1 MYTWWTMG
9 ITRDSPPT
17 LHRMG
22 LHVFQV
28 TPPNFRPPSPRD
40 SVTRECNYNMLSY
53 VPCVYYNNTL
63 VPTVRAPIAN
73 KIYRI
78 IRESRRMR
86 VCRLGSLKSA
96 TKQKRYNRVYII

>member
-1 MYTWWTMG
+1 MG

-22 LHVFQV
+22 IHVFQV
-28 TPPNFRPPSPRD
+28 TPPIFRPPSPRD
-40 SVTRECNYNMLSY
+40 SVTRECNYNILSY

-86 VCRLGSLKSA
+86 VCRLGSVFAQVRNKNKNVTTA
-96 TKQKRYNRVYII
+96 CI